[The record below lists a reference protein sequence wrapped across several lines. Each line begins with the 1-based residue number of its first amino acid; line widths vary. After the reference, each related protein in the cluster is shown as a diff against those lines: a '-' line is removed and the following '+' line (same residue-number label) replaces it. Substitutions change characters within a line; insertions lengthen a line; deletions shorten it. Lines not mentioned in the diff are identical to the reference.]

1 MEKFGL
7 ILFFILLSFSSS
19 QAEEETLFGNGRIT
33 HGGYGGPELKVTQI
47 NGEWG
52 LAVGGRG
59 GWIINSSL
67 SLGGGGYGVVTKH
80 NVDYNYSQDQNADIR
95 LNVGWGGAFIEYI
108 NSSNK
113 VIHFTVNSLIGAGGA
128 SYILYEDSNRWDDYN
143 TLKESS
149 AFFVIEPGFT
159 TDINLFK
166 FFRISLGAS
175 YRFVSG
181 LELFNT
187 DGSLLTDNKDLIGP
201 SFNLCFKFGE
211 F

>member
-1 MEKFGL
+1 MKYFSF
-7 ILFFILLSFSSS
+7 ILFLTIMNFSLSY
-19 QAEEETLFGNGRIT
+19 ADEETLFGNGEIT

-59 GWIINSSL
+59 GWIISSSL
-67 SLGGGGYGVVTKH
+67 SLGGGGYGIVTKH
-80 NVDYNYSQDQNADIR
+80 LVDYDYTQDPNAEIR

-113 VIHFTVNSLIGAGGA
+113 MIHFTANTLIGAGGA
-128 SYILYEDSNRWDDYN
+128 SYFIHDNNDRWDDEHDLN
-143 TLKESS
+143 QNSS
-149 AFFVIEPGFT
+149 FFVIEPGIT
-159 TDINLFK
+159 ADINLFQ
-166 FFRISLGAS
+166 FFRISVGAS

-187 DGSLLTDNKDLIGP
+187 DGSLLTESKDLIGP
-201 SFNLCFKFGE
+201 SFNLCFKFGD

>member
-1 MEKFGL
+1 MKNVGL
-7 ILFFILLSFSSS
+7 MLLLIIVSFAYSN
-19 QAEEETLFGNGRIT
+19 AEEETLFGNGEIT

-67 SLGGGGYGVVTKH
+67 SLGGGGYGIVTKH
-80 NVDYNYSQDQNADIR
+80 LVDYDYSQDPNAEIR
-95 LNVGWGGAFIEYI
+95 MNVGWGGAFIEYI

-113 VIHFTVNSLIGAGGA
+113 VIHATANILIGAGGA
-128 SYILYEDSNRWDDYN
+128 NYVIFDDGKWDDYKSLN
-143 TLKESS
+143 ESS
-149 AFFVIEPGFT
+149 SFFVIEPGIT
-159 TDINLFK
+159 ADINLFK

-187 DGSLLTDNKDLIGP
+187 DGKIINRK
-201 SFNLCFKFGE
+201 
-211 F
+211 